1 MNFDSLKQSDQSKS
15 LLKFRSIYFIYSI
28 NTYKKKKTVLN
39 MNLVNMEF
47 CNMFSFSDF
56 WCAKGSQKLLF
67 YQLITINKLNLRQY

>member
-1 MNFDSLKQSDQSKS
+1 
-15 LLKFRSIYFIYSI
+15 
-28 NTYKKKKTVLN
+28 